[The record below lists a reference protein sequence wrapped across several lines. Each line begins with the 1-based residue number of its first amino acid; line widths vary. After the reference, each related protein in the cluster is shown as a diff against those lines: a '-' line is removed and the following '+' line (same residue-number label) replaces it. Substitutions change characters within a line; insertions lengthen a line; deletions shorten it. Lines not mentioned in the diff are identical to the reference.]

1 MTPVNPSELT
11 DQELMEEAKK
21 RKSSVILFR
30 VMMCL
35 VMGIAIWSATHKG
48 SFLIACLP
56 FLVVSSFLKSENT
69 YKAVQAEIES
79 RKSK

>member
-11 DQELMEEAKK
+11 DQALMEKAKK
-21 RKSSVILFR
+21 QKSSVLLFR
-30 VMMCL
+30 IMMCL

-56 FLVVSSFLKSENT
+56 FLVISSFIKSENN
-69 YKAVQAEIES
+69 YKAVLTEIEA
-79 RKSK
+79 RKL